1 MSAIKYSLTI
11 LSQYIKD
18 LSFENFNIVNGG
30 FPKNEPTFEV
40 EIKVNVSPKVNQK
53 YEVCLR
59 LLVTAIDEE
68 KKVYILEID
77 YAGEFLLPKLEKQA
91 LDFVLMVDCPK
102 LLFPFLRRIASDIT
116 RDGGYPPLSLQTI
129 DFEGFYK
136 SQLKTS

>member
-1 MSAIKYSLTI
+1 MSANKYSLTI

-18 LSFENFNIVNGG
+18 LSFENFNVINGG
-30 FPKNEPTFEV
+30 FPKKEPTFEV
-40 EIKVNVSPKVNQK
+40 EVKVNVSPKVNQK

-77 YAGEFLLPKLEKQA
+77 YAGEFLLPKLEKQL

-129 DFEGFYK
+129 DFESFYK
-136 SQLKTS
+136 SQVTNF